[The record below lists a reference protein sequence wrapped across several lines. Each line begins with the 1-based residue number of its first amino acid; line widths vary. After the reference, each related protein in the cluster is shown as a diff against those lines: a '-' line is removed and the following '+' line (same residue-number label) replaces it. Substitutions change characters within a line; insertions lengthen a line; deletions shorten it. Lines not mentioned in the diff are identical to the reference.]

1 MDRPKNRSYIPAKFK
16 KGFVVW
22 PPRERATGATA
33 EPNTPSEMNQ
43 PKRPKQ
49 ITGWTIF
56 FFLGTVLAL
65 LGHAG
70 TSYDEH
76 RETFALFAIAGAV
89 AAVINVRMNDHL

>member
-1 MDRPKNRSYIPAKFK
+1 MDRPKNRSYIPGKFK

-33 EPNTPSEMNQ
+33 EPNTPSDMSQ

-49 ITGWTIF
+49 ITGWTYF

-65 LGHAG
+65 LGHAR
-70 TSYDEH
+70 TSYDYQ
-76 RETFALFAIAGAV
+76 RGFYAFLAIAGAV
-89 AAVINVRMNDHL
+89 ATVINVHINDL